1 MTAFL
6 GALALTGAFVAF
18 SPHGAQAVTGVI
30 TYHTRPENRPHE
42 ILDPGDDHCYGVGDG
57 YGTVDND
64 TPTDLVL
71 YNGRDCTGSVVTVVP
86 SRDWRNA
93 RFGSLQLSADGPRE
107 PEPSDSDPSD
117 DPDPSDSPEPSG
129 DPDPSHSADPS
140 HNSDPSHSADPSESA
155 DPSDNGDPSDSGA
168 SDNGD
173 PSDSAEPSDI
183 PESPQNPDDPD
194 GTHGA
199 DGTHAADGAQGQGL
213 VHGKVHGSVHGKVHG
228 RG

>member
-1 MTAFL
+1 MRRMTAFL

-86 SRDWRNA
+86 HRDWRNA
-93 RFGSLQLSADGPRE
+93 RFGSLRLSADGPRE
-107 PEPSDSDPSD
+107 ADPSD
-117 DPDPSDSPEPSG
+117 DPEPSDSPEPSSN
-129 DPDPSHSADPS
+129 PDPSHSADPS
-140 HNSDPSHSADPSESA
+140 DNPDPSHSA
-155 DPSDNGDPSDSGA
+155 
-168 SDNGD
+168 
-173 PSDSAEPSDI
+173 EPSDDQ
-183 PESPQNPDDPD
+183 ESPQNPDDPD
-194 GTHGA
+194 GTHTA
-199 DGTHAADGAQGQGL
+199 DGTHAADGAQGQRQGHGP
-213 VHGKVHGSVHGKVHG
+213 VHGKVHGKVHGLAHGPVHEKVHGKVHG
-228 RG
+228 NVHGHG

>member
-1 MTAFL
+1 MPAFL

-18 SPHGAQAVTGVI
+18 GPHGAQAVTGII

-93 RFGSLQLSADGPRE
+93 RFGSLQLSSDGPRE
-107 PEPSDSDPSD
+107 PEPSDDPGPSD
-117 DPDPSDSPEPSG
+117 RPNPSDT
-129 DPDPSHSADPS
+129 ADPS
-140 HNSDPSHSADPSESA
+140 ARPDPAHRADPTDDD
-155 DPSDNGDPSDSGA
+155 DPSDNGDPSDSGDPSDA
-168 SDNGD
+168 GDPSDNGD
-173 PSDSAEPSDI
+173 PADPADSADPSDN
-183 PESPQNPDDPD
+183 PESPANPEDPD
-194 GTHGA
+194 GTR
-199 DGTHAADGAQGQGL
+199 GTNSAQGHGQAQGHGR
-213 VHGKVHGSVHGKVHG
+213 VQGHGKA
-228 RG
+228 